1 MSWEKEE
8 LSNPHSIKGIA
19 AELAALF
26 GRKLLEQTVLMF

>member
-1 MSWEKEE
+1 VSWEKEE

>member
-1 MSWEKEE
+1 VSWEKEE

-26 GRKLLEQTVLMF
+26 GRKLVEQTVLMF